1 MEYEVQGNYG
11 YGWDRVTTEDTEA
24 DALAQLEVYR
34 TNERSALFRIV
45 KVKG

>member
-11 YGWDRVTTEDTEA
+11 YGWDRLTTEDTEA
-24 DALAQLEVYR
+24 EALAQLEVYQI
-34 TNERSALFRIV
+34 NERWPGFRIV